1 MGLVF
6 ESHDETL
13 MLTGVPVAFV
23 RPTDIEPGALI
34 VDFMIVSNPSRLVVC
49 SEYKMKIPLPSQ
61 WYKKL
66 SERKIETNDRLVM
79 NLVRCSAAENEV
91 DRALFEMLSQ
101 SGNSLYEIRDARV
114 QSKPVL
120 IEG

>member
-13 MLTGVPVAFV
+13 MLTGIPVAFV

-34 VDFMIVSNPSRLVVC
+34 VDFMIVSNPNRLLVC
-49 SEYKMKIPLPSQ
+49 SEYKMKIPLPAG

-66 SERKIETNDRLVM
+66 SERKIETNDRVII
-79 NLVRCSAAENEV
+79 NLVRSTAENEV
-91 DRALFEMLSQ
+91 DRTLFEMLSQ
-101 SGNSLYEIRDARV
+101 TGNSLYEIRDARV